1 MDVILVR
8 HGHDVRCS
16 PLRPLSAT
24 GSMQA
29 RAAAL
34 WLAEQE
40 PTELWSG
47 TLARAAGTA
56 AVISQVAGLPVRG
69 DARLNEIVND
79 AAAVLPPPRERA
91 VWQFAEGA
99 EDWSSFCVRVAA
111 FLGDLC
117 AGAEGARRVVVVTH
131 SGVFDAVHEVLCGS
145 SGRVEMDVAHTG
157 VTWWRY
163 RPGSP
168 AGTWLLRVHNSTAHL
183 AGAAG

>member
-1 MDVILVR
+1 MDIILVR
-8 HGHDVRCS
+8 HGHDVRAS
-16 PLRPLSAT
+16 PSRPLSAT
-24 GSMQA
+24 GSVQA

-34 WLAEQE
+34 WLAEQK
-40 PTELWSG
+40 PAELWSG
-47 TLARAAGTA
+47 TLARASGTA
-56 AVISQVAGLPVRG
+56 AVISRVVGLSVKV

-79 AAAVLPPPRERA
+79 AAVVLPPPRERA
-91 VWQFAEGA
+91 ARQFAEGA

-117 AGAEGARRVVVVTH
+117 AAADGERRVVVVTH

-157 VTWWRY
+157 VTWWRH

-168 AGTWLLRVHNSTAHL
+168 AGTWLLRMHNSTAHL
-183 AGAAG
+183 C